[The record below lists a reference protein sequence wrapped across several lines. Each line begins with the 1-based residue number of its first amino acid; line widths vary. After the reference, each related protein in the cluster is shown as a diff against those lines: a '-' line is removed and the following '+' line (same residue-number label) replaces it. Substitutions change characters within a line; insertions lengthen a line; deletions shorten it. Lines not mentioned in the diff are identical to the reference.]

1 MDSPSQFPESDFNKI
16 NCPRCLHAP
25 CICPPASQQTVQVQ
39 PVPQPTFEE
48 MMNKWYALM
57 EEMRPLA
64 EKILEI
70 RTKEQELR
78 KNIIAA
84 SFKPEPGKAFLE
96 GTQYRELGNGY
107 RLKADLKIERKVQED
122 KLTPETCDL
131 MKNNLINLDE
141 LLRVKHEVNVK
152 PMRQLTAEQQKLFD
166 TLLVITQ
173 PMPTMEV
180 VPPKEQP

>member
-1 MDSPSQFPESDFNKI
+1 ME
-16 NCPRCLHAP
+16 
-25 CICPPASQQTVQVQ
+25 PASQQVVEVQ
-39 PVPQPTFEE
+39 PVPEPTFEE
-48 MMNKWYALM
+48 MMSKWYALM

-64 EKILEI
+64 EKILEL

-78 KNIIAA
+78 KNIIFA

-96 GTQYRELGNGY
+96 GVQYRELGKGY
-107 RLKADLKIERKVQED
+107 RLKADLKVERKVQEEMLSNEAVL
-122 KLTPETCDL
+122 KMITEA
-131 MKNNLINLDE
+131 KINLQE
-141 LLRVKHEVNVK
+141 LLRIKHEVNVK

-180 VPPKEQP
+180 IPPKEGT